1 MPEPAPFIVVGGG
14 IAGLVTAR
22 DLAIGGRQV
31 IVLEASDVLGGKVV
45 SHTVGGIVLDAGAES
60 FATRGG
66 VVSALAAEL
75 GLGGEIVLPNPAGAW
90 LQPGKGPAL
99 PLPRTGLLGIP
110 GMPLARDVIA
120 VVGLAGALRAEL
132 DALLTG
138 WPAYRSRTLGELVR
152 RRMGRRLADRLVVP
166 VVMGVH
172 SRHPDELAV
181 DTVAP
186 GLRAGMLR
194 TGSLARAVLGLRAAA
209 PAGSAAAGIRGGMF
223 RLVEALQADLIGRGV
238 QIRTGTG
245 VAGMTAD
252 GVALA
257 GGARLTGQVVLAAP
271 IPPPP
276 SSADPCA
283 GRPVTLVTLVV
294 DCSLLDAAPRGTGLL
309 VAPDAAGIQAKALTH
324 STAKWPWLA
333 ERAAPHHHVL
343 RLSYDG
349 RAVAGGDLT
358 GSARADAEKLLG
370 VPLPPGCV
378 IDSARTDWS
387 AVTAA
392 SAADTGD
399 SAAAE
404 VGERVAGTGLAA
416 VIGQARRQSEEL
428 LGSPL
433 TSPDYA

>member
-1 MPEPAPFIVVGGG
+1 MPELAPFIVVGGG
-14 IAGLVTAR
+14 IAGLVAAR

-31 IVLEASDVLGGKVV
+31 VVLEASDVLGGKVA

-66 VVSALAAEL
+66 VVAALAAEL

-90 LQPGKGPAL
+90 LQPGEGPAL

-138 WPAYRSRTLGELVR
+138 WPASRSRTLGELVR
-152 RRMGRRLADRLVVP
+152 RRMGRRMTDRLVVP

-209 PAGSAAAGIRGGMF
+209 PAGSAVAGIRGGMF

-238 QIRTGTG
+238 QLRTGTG
-245 VAGMTAD
+245 VAGMTSD
-252 GVALA
+252 GVVLE

-271 IPPPP
+271 VPPP
-276 SSADPCA
+276 SSADPSA
-283 GRPVTLVTLVV
+283 GRPVTLITLVV
-294 DCSLLDAAPRGTGLL
+294 DCPLLDAAPRGTGLL

-349 RAVAGGDLT
+349 RAVAWGDLT

-370 VPLPPGCV
+370 VPLPSGCV
-378 IDSARTDWS
+378 IDSARIDWS
-387 AVTAA
+387 AAPA
-392 SAADTGD
+392 SSAADTGD
-399 SAAAE
+399 SAVAP

-416 VIGQARRQSEEL
+416 VIGQARRQSEQL
-428 LGSPL
+428 LRSPQAP
-433 TSPDYA
+433 PDYA